1 MSIETTYT
9 HARENLASLWDAAV
23 EDHEVIIIRRRGS
36 EPVAMMAASELSGL
50 MESAHLLRSP
60 ANASRL
66 MKALKRAE
74 VRTIT
79 PSSVPE
85 LRRELSLENTA

>member
-50 MESAHLLRSP
+50 MARPSWRADSA
-60 ANASRL
+60 
-66 MKALKRAE
+66 
-74 VRTIT
+74 
-79 PSSVPE
+79 VPPC
-85 LRRELSLENTA
+85 ST